1 MKKQNTGITLIALV
15 ITIIVLLILAG
26 VTIATLTGENG
37 ILTQATNAKEK
48 NNSARA
54 EEEVALALSNLKIE
68 ESIKDMTQSEKT
80 AFLKKELESFKSGES
95 VEVNLSKN
103 GGSIN
108 HRGLGFEVDENY
120 VLKQNATLNKSD
132 WDRKAAPT
140 DCFIWLSDN
149 QNSPDYGTV
158 IGYTSKVSSY
168 TTLRYPTRCKKVE
181 LTYDWDRY
189 NSAGVSSDGPRSF
202 MRNIREVE
210 LPETVTSIGSY
221 AFKSEDS
228 DYFGSLEKINIP
240 DSVTSIGDGAFR
252 GCSRLSGSI
261 RIPNNVT
268 RIGENTFYNCTS
280 LTSIEISDSVS
291 SIDNYAFAGC
301 NNLESINVSS
311 GNQYYSSVN
320 GILYNKEQTT
330 IILLPPN
337 IDESMIPEGLEIL
350 QCNHPHDNNM
360 STYYTKTIEGA
371 TQLNLTFSSQCYLED
386 SCDYVEVYDGNDNLI
401 YSSRHNGSL
410 ALANKNLTVSG
421 DTVKIKLITDYSVT
435 YWGFLCVIQ
444 GN

>member
-140 DCFIWLSDN
+140 DCFIWLSDDP
-149 QNSPDYGTV
+149 NSSDYGTV
-158 IGYTSKVSSY
+158 IGYTSKASSY
-168 TTLRYPTRCKKVE
+168 VTLRYPTRCKRIE
-181 LTYDWDRY
+181 FTYNEQRY
-189 NSAGVSSDGPRSF
+189 NNALVTYEAS
-202 MRNIREVE
+202 RNYVLNVKEVE
-210 LPETVTSIGSY
+210 LPETVTSIESS
-221 AFKSEDS
+221 AFKAEGAEA
-228 DYFGSLEKINIP
+228 YFGTLEKIT
-240 DSVTSIGDGAFR
+240 VT
-252 GCSRLSGSI
+252 
-261 RIPNNVT
+261 
-268 RIGENTFYNCTS
+268 
-280 LTSIEISDSVS
+280 
-291 SIDNYAFAGC
+291 
-301 NNLESINVSS
+301 S
-311 GNQYYSSVN
+311 GNQHYSSLN
-320 GILYNKEQTT
+320 GILYNKDQTM
-330 IILLPPN
+330 IIQLPAKL
-337 IDESMIPEGLEIL
+337 DEDMLPEGLEIL
-350 QCNHPHDNNM
+350 QSDHPYSDNM

-371 TQLNLTFSSQCYLED
+371 RELNLLFSSQSHLED
-386 SCDYVEVYDGNDNLI
+386 SWDYVEIYDGNDNMI
-401 YSSRHNGSL
+401 YTSRDRGRSEL
-410 ALANKNLTVSG
+410 SGKNITVSG
-421 DTVKIKLITDYSVT
+421 DTVKIKLITDGSVT
-435 YWGFLCVIQ
+435 YWGFMCVVQ
-444 GN
+444 GVN